1 MRGLIWDGTALHE
14 VGDLDLLPPG
24 PGGIAVDLQAAGLC
38 HSDMKPIDGEM
49 AQPVPAVLGHEAVG
63 VVCARGAG
71 VGLAIGQRVVLSV
84 LQTCGTCAAC
94 RAGRPTLCP
103 GPKDDLGTTGDDPS
117 PFRRDGQIV
126 ERFRRLGAFAEQT
139 VVRERQAVPI
149 SDDIPDTAA
158 ALLGCAVVTAFGAV
172 EERARVAAGESVL
185 VVGAGGL
192 GLNVVQAAKLVG
204 AKQITVIDR
213 NPRKAEIS
221 ALLGATDFAVAA
233 TDEDVVRESLGLRQG
248 GYDAVFECVGTPGLL
263 SSAVRSTAWG
273 GRTVMVG
280 VPPYGRELH
289 LDSHALF
296 HDKALLGCRMGG
308 VDPHVMIPSLVERY
322 RRGELMLEQLVTK
335 VRPLAEANEL
345 IGDLRQGNLDR
356 GVFDIGVRLG

>member
-1 MRGLIWDGTALHE
+1 MRGLIWDGTTLTEA
-14 VGDLDLLPPG
+14 GDLDLIAPG
-24 PGGIAVDLQAAGLC
+24 PGQIAVEIQAAGLC

-63 VVCARGAG
+63 VVRSRGAG
-71 VGLAIGQRVVLSV
+71 VTVEVGQRVVLSV

-94 RAGRPTLCP
+94 LAGRPTLCT
-103 GPKDDLGTTGDDPS
+103 GPKDDAGIAEDDPS
-117 PFRRDGQIV
+117 PFRRDGRVV

-172 EERARVAAGESVL
+172 EERARVEAGESVL

-192 GLNVVQAAKLVG
+192 GLNVVQAARLAG

-221 ALLGATDFAVAA
+221 AQLGATDFAVAGS
-233 TDEDVVRESLGLRQG
+233 DEDVVRESLALRRA

-263 SSAVRSTAWG
+263 NAAVRSTAWG

-280 VPPYGRELH
+280 VPPYGHDLR
-289 LDSHALF
+289 LDSHSLF

-308 VDPHVMIPSLVERY
+308 VDPHVMIPSLVQRY
-322 RRGELMLEQLVTK
+322 RRGELLLEQLVTA
-335 VRPLAEANEL
+335 VRPLAEANEM
-345 IGDLRQGNLDR
+345 IADLRAGKLDR
-356 GVFDIGVRLG
+356 GVFDIGVRLR